1 MSYIF
6 LLLLTALAFTLF
18 AASALLGW
26 QFQFAVG
33 ICSYFIASLILKLLR
48 SDMNIHILVIPFFIS
63 YFILSLF
70 DIVFQPE
77 IFNLISFPISF
88 TPILSYIIFRMSEN
102 KLLVSI
108 TAFIISYFTSSIYS
122 VSLPVLLQ
130 NTALK
135 ANNNIYFDQNKN
147 TYWWGTS
154 CGSCIKYFSDLKTL
168 VKDKKL
174 HLCCI
179 ATSKGDSIRAE
190 GILER
195 NQMESRIIILPSRV
209 SHINSYPTWAI
220 RYKNQEYIGGLNKMD
235 LFPYSFSYEIAF
247 IVLYLKS

>member
-1 MSYIF
+1 
-6 LLLLTALAFTLF
+6 
-18 AASALLGW
+18 
-26 QFQFAVG
+26 
-33 ICSYFIASLILKLLR
+33 
-48 SDMNIHILVIPFFIS
+48 
-63 YFILSLF
+63 
-70 DIVFQPE
+70 
-77 IFNLISFPISF
+77 
-88 TPILSYIIFRMSEN
+88 MSEN

-154 CGSCIKYFSDLKTL
+154 CGSCIKYFDDLKPL

-179 ATSKGDSIRAE
+179 ATSKIDSVRAA

-195 NQMESRIIILPSRV
+195 NQMESRIIILPPRV
-209 SHINSYPTWAI
+209 THIKRYPTWAI
-220 RYKNQEYIGGLNKMD
+220 RYKNQEYIGGLYKID
-235 LFPYSFSYEIAF
+235 LLPYYFSYKIALL
-247 IVLYLKS
+247 VLYLIS

>member
-1 MSYIF
+1 MLIF
-6 LLLLTALAFTLF
+6 SAF
-18 AASALLGW
+18 AICGKIGW
-26 QFQFAVG
+26 PFQFAIG

-63 YFILSLF
+63 YFLLSLF
-70 DIVFQPE
+70 DILFQPE
-77 IFNLISFPISF
+77 MFNLISFPISF
-88 TPILSYIIFRMSEN
+88 TPILSYAIFRKNES
-102 KLLVSI
+102 KWLLFI
-108 TAFIISYFTSSIYS
+108 TAFIVSFVTLSIYS
-122 VSLPVLLQ
+122 VALPVFMQ
-130 NTALK
+130 NTVLK
-135 ANNNIYFDQNKN
+135 TNNNIYFDQNKN

-154 CGSCIKYFSDLKTL
+154 CGSCIKYFTDLKTL

-247 IVLYLKS
+247 IILYLKS